1 MSMDILQ
8 ITKIVKHFG
17 GVKAVNGVGFELRRG
32 EILGLIGPNGSGK
45 TTVFNLISG
54 VYKPDD
60 GRVVFNGENI
70 TGLPPAKVC
79 KQGIVR
85 TFQIPR
91 PFASLTVLEN
101 IHLGCTY
108 GSAPI
113 KDLKAARAKA
123 REILEFIDLQD
134 FAATKA
140 CDLRLLNRKRLE
152 LGKALGACP
161 KVLMLDEVM
170 GGLTPVE
177 VSVAME
183 LIMKIRAAGV
193 SIIVVEHLIRAI
205 IGICDRALVL
215 NTGCV
220 IACGKPDE
228 VVRDPEVISAYLGS
242 SQHA

>member
-1 MSMDILQ
+1 MDILQ
-8 ITKIVKHFG
+8 VTNLVKHFG
-17 GVKAVNGVGFELRRG
+17 GVKAVNGVDFELRQG

-54 VYKPDD
+54 VYKAD
-60 GRVVFNGENI
+60 GGKIIFNGDNI

-79 KQGIVR
+79 QRGIVR

-91 PFASLTVLEN
+91 PFASLSVLEN

-108 GSAPI
+108 GSNPV
-113 KDLKAARAKA
+113 KDLKASRAKA
-123 REILEFIDLQD
+123 REILAFIELEEFSN
-134 FAATKA
+134 TKA

-152 LGKALGACP
+152 LGKALAACP

-170 GGLTPVE
+170 GGLTPLE
-177 VSVAME
+177 VASAME
-183 LIMKIRAAGV
+183 LIMKIRAEGV

-205 IGICDRALVL
+205 VGICDRALVL

-242 SQHA
+242 AQHA